1 MMRWAGC
8 AHDRRGRRP
17 TAAGAGT
24 KQIDHAC
31 RFCGMVV
38 SDMGYAGKGD
48 VALFH
53 GTPIVFRSSNRY
65 TNVAEGPAGR
75 TYWKQWS

>member
-8 AHDRRGRRP
+8 AHDRRGHRP

-48 VALFH
+48 VAIDPTSLQLRVCRIFGFHLLLIYSLFTA
-53 GTPIVFRSSNRY
+53 GT
-65 TNVAEGPAGR
+65 G
-75 TYWKQWS
+75 